1 MNILAIHLHHFLQY
15 ARLRGLSPEELLNLV
30 QSPPGDYLDDK
41 AVITAA
47 DFYRVIQ
54 AIDAGLPDRNWGI
67 ACGQC
72 ISLKLLGLV
81 YQLSLQAT
89 TIEEALHYL
98 QTYLEA
104 AVPLI
109 KAGMNLSA
117 ERVEIQFSIDNDAGH
132 PNRILLEYT
141 LTIVARELQMM
152 TGADADVQLY
162 SPYWESY
169 YPAGWNQGE
178 AFIVAFEPVILKA
191 ALRNNS
197 HLHVDVLVPEY
208 LRMIERL
215 KPDDSFAG
223 RVKVALL
230 SMSDPQLP
238 GIQAVSGALYLTPRT
253 LQRRLA
259 AEGSSFR
266 ELLEEIKKQL
276 CGLLLRHDR
285 YTIAGIA
292 SILGYSE
299 PASFIHSFRKWYG
312 DSPDR
317 MRRLL

>member
-1 MNILAIHLHHFLQY
+1 MNILALHLHHFVQY
-15 ARLRGLSPEELLNLV
+15 ARLRGLPTEDIWALI
-30 QSPPGDYLDDK
+30 QSPPADYLDEQ
-41 AVITAA
+41 AVIKAA
-47 DFYRVIQ
+47 DLYRVIH
-54 AIDAGLPDRNWGI
+54 AIDAQLPDKNWGI

-72 ISLKLLGLV
+72 ISLKLLGII

-109 KAGMNLSA
+109 KVENTPAA
-117 ERVEIQFSIDNDAGH
+117 DRVAVRFRIDNEAAND
-132 PNRILLEYT
+132 NRILLEYT
-141 LTIVARELQMM
+141 LAIVGRELQLMAG
-152 TGADADVQLY
+152 TDPVIQLY
-162 SPYWESY
+162 SPYWATS
-169 YPAGWNQGE
+169 YPAGWEQGD
-178 AFIVAFEPVILKA
+178 AFAVAFEPVILKA

-197 HLHVDVLVPEY
+197 HLHVDILVPEY

-215 KPDDSFAG
+215 RPDNSFAG

-230 SMSDPQLP
+230 SMSGPQLP
-238 GIQAVSGALYLTPRT
+238 DIHAVSGALYLTPRT

-292 SILGYSE
+292 TILGYSE